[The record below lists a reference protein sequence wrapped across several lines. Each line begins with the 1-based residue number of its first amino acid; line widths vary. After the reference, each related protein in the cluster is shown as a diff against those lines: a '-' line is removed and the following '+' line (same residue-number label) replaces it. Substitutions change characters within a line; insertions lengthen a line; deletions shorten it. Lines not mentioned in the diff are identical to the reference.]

1 MTPPLLTMLS
11 AEPEIQYVAWS
22 RVLTLWW
29 GEICAKKKKKYI
41 GNKDIGKKYG
51 GKGRAGKKAWGV
63 EEFGR

>member
-1 MTPPLLTMLS
+1 MP
-11 AEPEIQYVAWS
+11 
-22 RVLTLWW
+22 
-29 GEICAKKKKKYI
+29 KKKKYI